1 MEQFLNR
8 IQEQNK
14 DVDIESEREDSIR
27 EDYSDSELAG

>member
-27 EDYSDSELAG
+27 GDYSDKELRE